1 VRGTPNWAALLLSP
15 LRFWLGA
22 GAFLLI
28 VAGMSYGYGSWYA
41 GVLLKDAAAV
51 REVRANSSWTA
62 QFQYEEIDGVRRRVD
77 LPGPERL
84 SADIALDELASADAE
99 NAGYSSYGAVLREL
113 GSTDEE
119 DEKNKDEQTGAISR
133 EELLRNLRMTGI
145 MLNETDTRSWKET
158 VGVGEGLTADEA
170 RAKAEEFRR
179 TGRDVEVETYQDP
192 SGETRYRLNYGRV
205 RTPEEAA
212 ALRKELESEGLL
224 GGGSHGGAHTDGGS
238 GGTEP
243 SGGGTT
249 APTGGNGNGGSTAP
263 TGGNGGGPGPGGTTA
278 PPTGSTSPPGGQPGS
293 GRAVGDL

>member
-1 VRGTPNWAALLLSP
+1 VRAVPNWGALLLSP

-62 QFQYEEIDGVRRRVD
+62 QFQYEEVDGVRRRVD

-84 SADIALDELASADAE
+84 SADIALDELASADTQ

-119 DEKNKDEQTGAISR
+119 DDKNKDEQSGAISR

-145 MLNETDTRSWKET
+145 MLNETDTGSWKET
-158 VGVGEGLTADEA
+158 VGVGEGLTAEQA

-179 TGRDVEVETYQDP
+179 TGRDVEVETYKDP

-205 RTPEEAA
+205 RTAEEAA

-224 GGGSHGGAHTDGGS
+224 GGGSHDGTHTDNGAGANGGGA
-238 GGTEP
+238 
-243 SGGGTT
+243 TT
-249 APTGGNGNGGSTAP
+249 PPTGGNANGGSTTPA
-263 TGGNGGGPGPGGTTA
+263 GGNGGGSGNGGTSA
-278 PPTGSTSPPGGQPGS
+278 PPTEPTSPSGGQPGS

>member
-1 VRGTPNWAALLLSP
+1 MRGNLDWGALLLSP

-62 QFQYEEIDGVRRRVD
+62 QFQYEEVDGVRRRVD
-77 LPGPERL
+77 LPGPERF
-84 SADIALDELASADAE
+84 SADIALDDLASVDTQ
-99 NAGYSSYGAVLREL
+99 NAGYSSYGAVVREL
-113 GSTDEE
+113 GSTEEE
-119 DEKNKDEQTGAISR
+119 DEKDKEQSGAISR

-145 MLNETDTRSWKET
+145 MLNETDTGSWKET
-158 VGVGEGLTADEA
+158 VGVGEGLTADQA

-179 TGRDVEVETYQDP
+179 TGRDVEVETYRDP

-224 GGGSHGGAHTDGGS
+224 GGGSPGGTHTDGGN
-238 GGTEP
+238 GATGAT
-243 SGGGTT
+243 GGGTT
-249 APTGGNGNGGSTAP
+249 APTGGNGDGGSTTP
-263 TGGNGGGPGPGGTTA
+263 PGGNGGGASGGGTSA
-278 PPTGSTSPPGGQPGS
+278 PPAGPTSPPAGEPGS